1 MVELTIQARNSAKGH
16 VAPDFSLAAV
26 QARLACA
33 SSRHCDDRAE
43 LEDEATA
50 VRVVEIEKKNREPL
64 IT

>member
-1 MVELTIQARNSAKGH
+1 MIELTIQARNSAKGH

-26 QARLACA
+26 EASLACA
-33 SSRHCDDRAE
+33 SSRHCDGQVKY
-43 LEDEATA
+43 EDEATA